1 MLYVIVALLWNH
13 KDLNSKILVLLDL
26 MTLTIRAYIYQ
37 GSNRGGGGPGGEVVR
52 GGGLGGA
59 LATHSESIFIFES
72 FLTVELVFITCCW
85 MFI

>member
-1 MLYVIVALLWNH
+1 MGVEVARCGTGGG
-13 KDLNSKILVLLDL
+13 S
-26 MTLTIRAYIYQ
+26 Q
-37 GSNRGGGGPGGEVVR
+37 GSSAGVEAGGSRPTGRGGPRRGHPRGGGPGGEVVR

-59 LATHSESIFIFES
+59 LATHSEIIFIFES